1 MKRPSERALD
11 LAEEI
16 LNHVRHG
23 LTRNDELYELAEM
36 IDDHDADLVSAV
48 QYLLYDAEH
57 DGGIPGPSAVARVKD
72 TVADYQPPRTSPKA
86 QAELFAMRFANA

>member
-1 MKRPSERALD
+1 MKRPSVRAFD

-36 IDDHDADLVSAV
+36 IDDNNADLLGAV
-48 QYLLYDAEH
+48 QCLLYDAEH
-57 DGGIPGPSAVARVKD
+57 DGGIPSPDAVARVKD
-72 TVADYQPPRTSPKA
+72 VFADYQPLRLPPEAQTDLFTSESVA
-86 QAELFAMRFANA
+86 A